1 MWLIKTRYSEKD
13 IHSMLIEWLINSKK
27 NIRSSISIFLVIF
40 LINKSFASFYSM
52 TTISIWSENVC
63 NENRMGLWKK
73 VDIRVLGKLRKQIEI
88 INFCEGISSF
98 FCEENDK
105 VFHFE
110 WKVSVCHEDF
120 LMHINNFI
128 IVTTS
133 LFSFF

>member
-1 MWLIKTRYSEKD
+1 MLRKFKMWLIKTRYSEKD

-73 VDIRVLGKLRKQIEI
+73 VDIRVLGKLKIEKT
-88 INFCEGISSF
+88 NR
-98 FCEENDK
+98 NNK
-105 VFHFE
+105 
-110 WKVSVCHEDF
+110 F
-120 LMHINNFI
+120 LWGNFI
-128 IVTTS
+128 IFLWGKWQS
-133 LFSFF
+133 FSFRVKSFCLSWRLFNAY